1 MTTQYKAGDVVR
13 CAHTILY
20 LHHNSGGI
28 GLKNAIIFSDG
39 GPRNKEGNFEDGEL
53 LRYLE
58 DHNAVVL
65 FNTESLREIFYG
77 K

>member
-1 MTTQYKAGDVVR
+1 MTTEYKAGDVVR

-20 LHHNSGGI
+20 LHYNAGGV
-28 GLKNAIIFSDG
+28 GLKNTIIFSEE
-39 GPRNKEGNFEDGEL
+39 GPKNKEGNFENEKL

-58 DHNAVVL
+58 DNNAVVL
-65 FNTESLREIFYG
+65 FNTESLREIFYD